1 MKGFP
6 NLKET
11 RHGYVNLNDASKDYD
26 PTFVRETQL
35 EPGTRDNIVTRLQH
49 TFGTNVLVGGFLEK
63 RSDLLA
69 DTYLADEQKFIHL
82 GVDVWVPAGTEV
94 AVVER
99 ARVIRIDCD
108 TPEKHGW
115 GTTVAVDLTRL
126 GIVLL
131 YGHLAKEV
139 HCRPGDILEAGQIFA
154 TIGDHAENG
163 GWYPHLHAQAM
174 LWKTFQQYTIGPF
187 TWKDLDGYGKEED
200 LDIIRA
206 GYRDPTPY
214 LGLHD

>member
-1 MKGFP
+1 MQRAT
-6 NLKET
+6 N
-11 RHGYVNLNDASKDYD
+11 
-26 PTFVRETQL
+26 
-35 EPGTRDNIVTRLQH
+35 
-49 TFGTNVLVGGFLEK
+49 TNVLVGGFLED
-63 RSDLLA
+63 RSHLLA
-69 DTYLADEQKFIHL
+69 DTYLADERKFIHL
-82 GVDVWVPAGTEV
+82 GVDVWVPEGTEV
-94 AVVER
+94 AVTER

-108 TPEKHGW
+108 TPEMHGW

-139 HCRPGDILEAGQIFA
+139 LCRPGDILEAGRIFA

-187 TWKDLDGYGKEED
+187 TWKDLDGYGKKED
-200 LDIIRA
+200 LDLIRA
-206 GYRDPTPY
+206 GYHDPTPY
-214 LGLHD
+214 LGLTD